1 MRYCGGLSMVLL
13 QPKDPLQLFV
23 KNTKSLI
30 LVAILYSPIFH
41 IKMNHLP
48 TRKKS
53 IKKLLLNYDYLKQS
67 PSFIKIVYLKNW
79 IHMVLR
85 KLFISTESRYHKLVC
100 VKFPSHWQ
108 ILYLVHERL
117 FWKENGAQHAEKMII

>member
-1 MRYCGGLSMVLL
+1 MVLL

-23 KNTKSLI
+23 KNTKSSI

-53 IKKLLLNYDYLKQS
+53 IKELLLNYDYLKQS
-67 PSFIKIVYLKNW
+67 PSFIKIVYLKN
-79 IHMVLR
+79 
-85 KLFISTESRYHKLVC
+85 
-100 VKFPSHWQ
+100 
-108 ILYLVHERL
+108 
-117 FWKENGAQHAEKMII
+117 